1 MRIYDK
7 LAELW
12 ILRLETRTS
21 KAENA
26 KNCFSDI
33 VPIRNHHSIT
43 KTQKFQTWAVVVA
56 QLSKRSL
63 PTLEVRGLNPIIG
76 KVFIEHC

>member
-26 KNCFSDI
+26 KNGFSDI
-33 VPIRNHHSIT
+33 VPNRMEL
-43 KTQKFQTWAVVVA
+43 KAEKFE
-56 QLSKRSL
+56 
-63 PTLEVRGLNPIIG
+63 PTLRSIILLLMWMAL
-76 KVFIEHC
+76 FAHIL